1 VLMLKNFIYAI
12 ACIFLVVSCKSKAD
26 KAHTDQ
32 VKSVDNQTQLLINNL
47 KPIIQGVWVKRDY
60 IEKVIKTQSPIQAN
74 DKVIGI
80 TTMHFNSAPI
90 DGDSLIA
97 RVSYDNHQAGDVILK
112 FEAGKNRSAMPFGEN
127 ELGYSTQNGD
137 TTLIL
142 YQYYNKQWVLT
153 PYVKALKQSAGN
165 DLQEGIN
172 YLINKGLIAGTY
184 SFTDSLGKIKDV
196 TFNADGTV
204 AGLLNFKRYFVE
216 NSFESKKMNNLD
228 QITFNMFTSEEKPY
242 TFKIDNNTLNLYEI
256 KANADSTLLVRGKL
270 KYQLLRKLSK

>member
-1 VLMLKNFIYAI
+1 MLKNLIYAI
-12 ACIFLVVSCKSKAD
+12 ACILFIVSCKSKANTG
-26 KAHTDQ
+26 KLKQAA
-32 VKSVDNQTQLLINNL
+32 NQTQLLISKL
-47 KPIIQGVWVKRDY
+47 QPIIQGVWVKRDY
-60 IEKVIKTQSPIQAN
+60 IEKVNKTQSPIQAN

-80 TTMHFNSAPI
+80 TTMHLNSAQI

-153 PYVKALKQSAGN
+153 PYVKALKQSTGN

-172 YLINKGLIAGTY
+172 YLINKDLIAGTY
-184 SFTDSLGKIKDV
+184 SFTDSLGKIKEVIFKD
-196 TFNADGTV
+196 DGTV
-204 AGLLNFKRYFVE
+204 SGLSNFKRYFVE

-228 QITFNMFTSEEKPY
+228 QITFNMFTSEEKQY
-242 TFKIDNNTLNLYEI
+242 TFKIDNNALNLYEV

-270 KYQLLRKLSK
+270 KYQLLRKLSI

>member
-1 VLMLKNFIYAI
+1 
-12 ACIFLVVSCKSKAD
+12 
-26 KAHTDQ
+26 
-32 VKSVDNQTQLLINNL
+32 
-47 KPIIQGVWVKRDY
+47 VWVKQDY
-60 IEKVIKTQSPIQAN
+60 IEKVIKMQSPIQAN

-80 TTMHFNSAPI
+80 TTMHFNSATI
-90 DGDSLIA
+90 NGDSLIA
-97 RVSYDNHQAGDVILK
+97 RVSYDNHQAGGVTLK
-112 FEAGKNRSAMPFGEN
+112 FKNGKNPSAMPFGEN
-127 ELGYSTQNGD
+127 ELGYSIQNGD

-142 YQYYNKQWVLT
+142 YQYYNKQWVQT
-153 PYVKALKQSAGN
+153 RYIKALKQSTGN

-172 YLINKGLIAGTY
+172 YLINKDLIAGTY

-270 KYQLLRKLSK
+270 KYQLLRKFSK